1 MFILDDF
8 LLFVLIAVFYS
19 VRYLLVGSPALTP
32 TATDILIAYRC
43 ADYTIPIGQV
53 PYYSPIT
60 FHTEY
65 VPVTINMIV
74 KRGCDFMLFNM
85 IEKLAKE
92 GVLQTVKTGRTAF

>member
-1 MFILDDF
+1 MDD
-8 LLFVLIAVFYS
+8 ANKKA
-19 VRYLLVGSPALTP
+19 R
-32 TATDILIAYRC
+32 RC

-53 PYYSPIT
+53 SYFSPVT
-60 FHTEY
+60 AVTEY
-65 VPVTINMIV
+65 IPVTINMIV